1 MGAGEN
7 MSDHAQLMDSIY
19 RRQRYV
25 YDFTRKY
32 YLFGRDRLIRELDLK
47 PGAKV
52 VEIGCGTGRN
62 LVKLAKRYPGASFYG
77 LDASLEMLKTA
88 ERAIAQSSFS
98 GRLQLA
104 HGLAEDLS
112 PVMFGRDGPFTD
124 AIFSYSLSMI
134 PDWKQALTR
143 AATAVGSGRIHIV
156 DFGDLEGL
164 GAPVAGLLKGWLS
177 LFHVTPRKEIL
188 QRLEL
193 CHGSMEQTASLRI
206 LPAHYAFIWQGSG
219 KAVQGLAL

>member
-1 MGAGEN
+1 MGAREN
-7 MSDHAQLMDSIY
+7 MGDHAGLMDSVY
-19 RRQRYV
+19 RRQRHV

-32 YLFGRDRLIRELDLK
+32 YLFGRDRLIHELDLK
-47 PGAKV
+47 PDAKV

-62 LVKLAKRYPGASFYG
+62 LVKLAKCYPGANFYG
-77 LDASLEMLKTA
+77 LDASREMLKTA
-88 ERAIAQSSFS
+88 ERAIAHSGFSS
-98 GRLQLA
+98 RIQLA

-112 PVMFGRDGPFTD
+112 PAMFGRDAPFTD

-143 AATAVGSGRIHIV
+143 AGGAIGQGRVHIV

-164 GAPVAGLLKGWLS
+164 GAPVAALLKGWLS

-193 CHGSMEQTASLRI
+193 CHGFMEQTASLRI

-219 KAVQGLAL
+219 KMVQSLAL